1 MSISKKEKIREVP
14 IKNYVYIIVILLATI
29 LILFYLYGW
38 YKTYKENELNSGIMD
53 DYLTVINYNEL
64 GDYITENKDA
74 IIYVS
79 VLGDEKINKFEE
91 SFKNVIMDNELKN
104 SILYLD
110 ITNEDRVLVEQEL
123 NIDSNLPYI
132 VVYTN
137 GKVTDTYSIV
147 DNNYNTKKIVKY
159 LNRIGVTEID

>member
-1 MSISKKEKIREVP
+1 
-14 IKNYVYIIVILLATI
+14 
-29 LILFYLYGW
+29 
-38 YKTYKENELNSGIMD
+38 
-53 DYLTVINYNEL
+53 
-64 GDYITENKDA
+64 
-74 IIYVS
+74 
-79 VLGDEKINKFEE
+79 
-91 SFKNVIMDNELKN
+91 MDNELKN